1 MSRPVPSGDELLAL
15 MTAKVAEA
23 RASLRSAV
31 EIVPPRGPQR
41 EEYERLLTALD
52 ELERRIARLQQS

>member
-1 MSRPVPSGDELLAL
+1 